1 MAVCAFVILFQ
12 SLLATLTLV
21 YFKREFKQSISSQ
34 QFTLLTV
41 ASQDI
46 DQKLKAAQN
55 TLLAESREV
64 SPEIVNNPD
73 AAQRW
78 LDNRHGTRSIFD
90 NGLFLFSKE
99 GRIIVEAPYLPNR
112 RGRDISYR
120 EFYKKTIATGQPVI
134 SAPFI
139 STHTPSAPAV
149 MFTVPI
155 RDKNGDLIAILGGG
169 LNLLRDNF
177 LGEASRTRI
186 AKTGYLYLFTKDRIM
201 IMHPDKSR
209 IMCLAAPPGANKLFD
224 KSLNGFEGGGENVNS
239 TGLHALSSFKHLQNT
254 DWILAANYPLAEAYE
269 PIYRVQHYQIAA
281 VIICA
286 FLTLLVVRLMMGRFT
301 NALVQFAHHVKHI
314 SSKTG
319 SERLFPHDS
328 VDEIGILARTFNSM
342 IQDQDRKSEE
352 LFHISTHDALSGLY
366 NRAYF
371 DTEVKRLSSG
381 RLVPVSVVMADIDD
395 LKVFNDTYGHSAG
408 DRLIKTTARILLE
421 AFRAEDVV
429 ARIGGDEFGILLP
442 GVEAAQAGIALK
454 RIRRIAD
461 KYQIQVEVFPI
472 SISLGCATTESP
484 AELEEAIKHADQ
496 QMYLDKV
503 SRKMAERESEQNMSD
518 V

>member
-21 YFKREFKQSISSQ
+21 YFKREFKQCISSQ

-41 ASQDI
+41 AAQDI
-46 DQKLKAAQN
+46 DRKLKAAQN
-55 TLLAESREV
+55 TLLAVSRV
-64 SPEIVNNPD
+64 VPPEIVNNPD

-90 NGLFLFSKE
+90 NGLFLITKE
-99 GRIIVEAPYLPNR
+99 GRIIVESPYLPDR
-112 RGRDISYR
+112 RGRDISFR
-120 EFYKKTIATGQPVI
+120 EFYTKTIATGQPVI

-149 MFTVPI
+149 MFTAPI
-155 RDKNGDLIAILGGG
+155 RDKNGELIAILGGG
-169 LNLLRDNF
+169 LNLLRENF
-177 LGEASRTRI
+177 LGEVSRTRI
-186 AKTGYLYLFTKDRIM
+186 AKTGYLYLLTKDRTM

-209 IMCLAAPPGANKLFD
+209 IMGLAAPPGVNKLLD
-224 KSLNGFEGGGENVNS
+224 RSLNGFEGGGENVNS
-239 TGLHALSSFKHLQNT
+239 RGLHALSSFKHLQAT

-269 PIYRVQHYQIAA
+269 PVYRVQKYLIAA

-301 NALVQFAHHVKHI
+301 NALVRFAHHVKQI
-314 SSKTG
+314 SSKSG
-319 SERLFPHDS
+319 SERLFPLDS
-328 VDEIGILARTFNSM
+328 VDDEIGILARTFNSM

-371 DTEVKRLSSG
+371 DTELKRLSSG
-381 RLVPVSVVMADIDD
+381 RQVPVSVVMADIDD
-395 LKVFNDTYGHSAG
+395 LKVFNDTYGHSTG

-429 ARIGGDEFGILLP
+429 ARIGGDEFAVLLP
-442 GVEAAQAGIALK
+442 GVDAEQAEIALK
-454 RIRRIAD
+454 RIRRIAER
-461 KYQIQVEVFPI
+461 YETQAEVFPI

-484 AELEEAIKHADQ
+484 AELDEAIKHADQ

-503 SRKMAERESEQNMSD
+503 SRKMAEREP

>member
-1 MAVCAFVILFQ
+1 MTMAVCAFVILFL
-12 SLLATLTLV
+12 SLLTTLTLV

-34 QFTLLTV
+34 QFTLLTL

-55 TLLAESREV
+55 TLLAVSREV
-64 SPEIVNNPD
+64 PLEIVNKPD

-78 LDNRHGTRSIFD
+78 LDNHPGTRSIFD

-99 GRIIVEAPYLPNR
+99 GRLIVESPYLPNR
-112 RGRDISYR
+112 RGRDVSFR
-120 EFYKKTIATGQPVI
+120 QFYKKTIATGQPVI
-134 SAPFI
+134 SVPYI
-139 STHTPSAPAV
+139 STHTPNAPAV
-149 MFTVPI
+149 MFTAPV
-155 RDKNGDLIAILGGG
+155 RDENGALVAILGGG

-177 LGEASRTRI
+177 LGEVSRTRI
-186 AKTGYLYLFTKDRIM
+186 AKTGYLYLLTKDRTM

-209 IMCLAAPPGANKLFD
+209 IMALAAPPGANKLLD
-224 KSLNGFEGGGENVNS
+224 KALNGFEGGEENVNS
-239 TGLHALSSFKHLQNT
+239 RGLRALSSFKHLQTT
-254 DWILAANYPLAEAYE
+254 DWILAANFPLAEAYE
-269 PIYRVQHYQIAA
+269 PVYRVQRYLLAA

-286 FLTLLVVRLMMGRFT
+286 FLTLLVVRLMMGRYT

-314 SSKTG
+314 SAKTG
-319 SERLFPHDS
+319 SERLFPHNS
-328 VDEIGILARTFNSM
+328 ADEIGILARTFNSM

-352 LFHISTHDALSGLY
+352 LFHISTHDALSGVY

-429 ARIGGDEFGILLP
+429 ARIGGDEFGVLLP
-442 GVEAAQAGIALK
+442 GVDAEQAGIALK

-461 KYQIQVEVFPI
+461 KYQINAEVFPI
-472 SISLGCATTESP
+472 SISLGCATTEIP

-503 SRKMAERESEQNMSD
+503 SRKMAERESEL
-518 V
+518 

>member
-1 MAVCAFVILFQ
+1 
-12 SLLATLTLV
+12 
-21 YFKREFKQSISSQ
+21 
-34 QFTLLTV
+34 
-41 ASQDI
+41 
-46 DQKLKAAQN
+46 
-55 TLLAESREV
+55 
-64 SPEIVNNPD
+64 
-73 AAQRW
+73 
-78 LDNRHGTRSIFD
+78 
-90 NGLFLFSKE
+90 
-99 GRIIVEAPYLPNR
+99 
-112 RGRDISYR
+112 
-120 EFYKKTIATGQPVI
+120 
-134 SAPFI
+134 
-139 STHTPSAPAV
+139 

-155 RDKNGDLIAILGGG
+155 RDKNGALIAILGGG

-177 LGEASRTRI
+177 LGEVSRTRI
-186 AKTGYLYLFTKDRIM
+186 AKTGYLYLFTQDRVM

-209 IMCLAAPPGANKLFD
+209 IMGLAAPPGANKLLD
-224 KSLNGFEGGGENVNS
+224 KALNGFEGGGENVTS
-239 TGLHALSSFKHLQNT
+239 RGLHALSSFKRLQT
-254 DWILAANYPLAEAYE
+254 TGWILAGNYPLAEAYE
-269 PIYRVQHYQIAA
+269 PVYRIQNYLIAA

-286 FLTLLVVRLMMGRFT
+286 FLTVIVVRLMMGRFT

-319 SERLFPHDS
+319 SQRLFPHDA

-342 IQDQDRKSEE
+342 IQDQDRKSEA

-381 RLVPVSVVMADIDD
+381 RLTPVSVVMADIDD

-429 ARIGGDEFGILLP
+429 ARIGGDEFGVLLP
-442 GVEAAQAGIALK
+442 GVDAEQAGIALK
-454 RIRRIAD
+454 RIRRIAE
-461 KYQIQVEVFPI
+461 KYQIQAEVFPI

-484 AELEEAIKHADQ
+484 AELEETIKHADQ

-503 SRKMAERESEQNMSD
+503 SRKA
-518 V
+518 